1 MLTFLG
7 GAATVTGCRFLVETD
22 ESTVMVDCGLFQ
34 GLKDLRLRN
43 WDPFPYDPSA
53 IDAIVVTHAHV
64 DHVGYLPRLVKLG
77 FEGPVYCTQGT
88 ADLARIVLPDSGHL
102 QEEEAAF
109 ANRIGYSKHR
119 PALPL
124 YTEADARRALSRLH
138 PVDFATS
145 VRVVADINAELRPAG
160 HILGSS
166 MVTLDVGPGRCRVL
180 FSGDLGRPDHPL
192 LVPPTPPDGADIVVM
207 ESTYG
212 GRTHDDAGAVEQLA
226 DAITRTA
233 CRGGTVVIPAFAVD
247 RTEVV
252 LHRLRDLMGDGTIPD
267 LPVYVDSPMAL
278 RALGVY
284 RRAIAEGAYD
294 VRPELH
300 RQGDDP
306 FDTGQLH
313 EIHDVEASKALA
325 DAPHPAIIVSASG
338 MATGGRVLHHL
349 ARLLPDP
356 RNTVI
361 LVGFQADGTRGRILA
376 DGHSEVKIFGAY
388 VRARA
393 EIANIGS
400 FSVHAD
406 HGELLGWLGS
416 ADRAPDTTFVVHG
429 EADGAEALRDSI
441 EAELDWPVVVPRHFE
456 RVRLD

>member
-1 MLTFLG
+1 MAQSPGRVAPVEAPHRPRRPMLTFLG

-53 IDAIVVTHAHV
+53 IDAIVVTHAHI

-145 VRVVADINAELRPAG
+145 VRVAADINAKLRPAG

-212 GRTHDDAGAVEQLA
+212 GRTHDDAGAVAQLA

-233 CRGGTVVIPAFAVD
+233 
-247 RTEVV
+247 
-252 LHRLRDLMGDGTIPD
+252 
-267 LPVYVDSPMAL
+267 
-278 RALGVY
+278 
-284 RRAIAEGAYD
+284 
-294 VRPELH
+294 
-300 RQGDDP
+300 
-306 FDTGQLH
+306 
-313 EIHDVEASKALA
+313 
-325 DAPHPAIIVSASG
+325 
-338 MATGGRVLHHL
+338 
-349 ARLLPDP
+349 
-356 RNTVI
+356 
-361 LVGFQADGTRGRILA
+361 
-376 DGHSEVKIFGAY
+376 
-388 VRARA
+388 
-393 EIANIGS
+393 
-400 FSVHAD
+400 
-406 HGELLGWLGS
+406 
-416 ADRAPDTTFVVHG
+416 
-429 EADGAEALRDSI
+429 
-441 EAELDWPVVVPRHFE
+441 
-456 RVRLD
+456 